1 MIIGTLGDVVFKVSA
16 KKVQTIQSMS
26 WKKSYRYSTHN
37 MYGRKGL
44 VEYTG
49 MDPDEIELDMEFSIF
64 MGVNPMKM
72 INALHKMANKHKLAK
87 LVLGNK
93 VIGSSW
99 VITGIQIGAEK
110 YFADG
115 TMMEASLQ
123 VSIKEYTEE

>member
-1 MIIGTLGDVVFKVSA
+1 MTIGTLGDVVFKVSS

-26 WKKSYRYSTHN
+26 WKKSYKYSTHN

-49 MDPDEIELDMEFSIF
+49 MDPDEIDLDMEFSIF

-72 INALHKMANKHKLAK
+72 IDALQKMAKNHKIVK

-93 VIGSSW
+93 VIGTRW
-99 VITGIQIGAEK
+99 VITSIQINAET
-110 YFADG
+110 YFVDG
-115 TMMEASLQ
+115 TIMEAS
-123 VSIKEYTEE
+123 VKVNIREYLEE